1 MTDDQPIFVAQAQH
15 TWRDRDPARSL
26 IDALESISRA
36 ALDDAHCP
44 ALRDAIDTVATV
56 PFLAAQVP
64 DLAKILPPHASDA
77 LCQRLGIKAKTFEAD
92 VGGNTPQLLVN
103 YFADRLA
110 AGESKAV
117 LISGAELMYTLFGA
131 LSSGADISHWQQG
144 GRHTAV
150 QLGDN
155 RIACTDS
162 EWAHG
167 LVEPIR
173 IYPMFESALRHAAGW
188 DHATH
193 MQRLGGL
200 VSRMSK
206 VAAANPLA
214 WRRTELTAEEAVDT
228 GNGNRMITWP
238 YTKCMN
244 AILAVDMAASVIMTT
259 VGEARRLGLDPARW
273 IFLRGGAAACDI
285 WNVSE
290 RPVLH
295 ESPALAACA
304 QSALQQAGLPL
315 SAIDLFDL
323 YSCFPSAVQ
332 VACNALGLDLEDPR
346 GVTVTGGLTLF
357 GGPGNNYSLHAIAEV
372 VSRLQARQ
380 GDHAVVTANGNYL
393 TKHAVGVY
401 SREAGTQPWA
411 LARPD
416 LQAAIDASPRLQVN
430 DRPSGRGTIEAC
442 AVGFDK
448 EGPSRGMLIGRM
460 EDGRRFLANT
470 PRGDMV
476 ALQTLMDCDPVG
488 MQGQVTPG
496 EKVNRFEF

>member
-1 MTDDQPIFVAQAQH
+1 MTDDQPILISQAQI

-26 IDALESISRA
+26 IDALENVSSA
-36 ALDDAHCP
+36 ALKDAEC
-44 ALRDAIDTVATV
+44 AGLLAAIDTVATV

-64 DLAKILPPHASDA
+64 DLASLLPAHASDV
-77 LCQRLGIKAKTFEAD
+77 LCQRLGLKAKTFSAD

-103 YFADRLA
+103 YFADRLV
-110 AGESKAV
+110 AGESRAV

-131 LSSGADISHWQQG
+131 LSSGADISHWQHG
-144 GRHTAV
+144 GSHTAV

-155 RIACTDS
+155 RAAVTDS

-173 IYPMFESALRHAAGW
+173 AYPLFESGLRHAGGW
-188 DHATH
+188 SQAEH

-200 VSRMSK
+200 VSRMSE

-214 WRRTELTAEEAVDT
+214 WRRDVVSPEQAVDT
-228 GNGNRMITWP
+228 ANGNRMITWP

-259 VGEARRLGLDPARW
+259 VGEARRLGIDPARW
-273 IFLRGGAAACDI
+273 IFLRGGAEAYDI
-285 WNVSE
+285 WNFSE

-295 ESPALAACA
+295 ESQAIAACGK
-304 QSALQQAGLPL
+304 SALQQAGLPL
-315 SAIDLFDL
+315 SAIDFFDL

-332 VACNALGLDLEDPR
+332 VACNALGLAIDDPR

-357 GGPGNNYSLHAIAEV
+357 GGPGNNYSLHAIAEIV
-372 VSRLQARQ
+372 ARLQA
-380 GDHAVVTANGNYL
+380 GKGEHGMVTANGNYL
-393 TKHAVGVY
+393 TKHAIGIY

-416 LQAAIDASPRLQVN
+416 LQTALDAGPTVEVDN
-430 DRPSGRGTIEAC
+430 TPNGRGTIEAC
-442 AVGFDK
+442 TVAFDK
-448 EGPSRGMLIGRM
+448 EGPTRGIVLGRM
-460 EDGRRFLANT
+460 TDGRRFLANT
-470 PRGDMV
+470 PRGNM
-476 ALQTLMDCDPVG
+476 AMLQALMDQDPVG
-488 MQGQVTPG
+488 LEGQVTQG
-496 EKVNRFEF
+496 TKVNQFEF

>member
-1 MTDDQPIFVAQAQH
+1 MNDDQPILIAQAQR

-26 IDALESISRA
+26 VDALESVSRA
-36 ALDDAHCP
+36 ALADADAP
-44 ALRDAIDTVATV
+44 GLRDAIDTVATV

-64 DLAKILPPHASDA
+64 DLAGMLPPHASDA
-77 LCQRLGIKAKTFEAD
+77 LCQRLGVEATTFAAD

-103 YFADRLA
+103 YFADRLV

-144 GRHTAV
+144 GGHTSV

-155 RIACTDS
+155 RAACSDS

-173 IYPMFESALRHAAGW
+173 TYPLFESALRHAAGL
-188 DHATH
+188 DQDAH

-214 WRRTELTAEEAVDT
+214 WRQQVLSAEEALDT
-228 GNGNRMITWP
+228 GGGNRMITWP

-244 AILAVDMAASVIMTT
+244 AILAVDMAAAVVMTT
-259 VGEARRLGLDPARW
+259 VGEARRLKVDPARW

-285 WNVSE
+285 WNFSE

-304 QSALQQAGLPL
+304 RSALEQAGLSL
-315 SAIDLFDL
+315 ASIDLFDL

-332 VACNALGLDLEDPR
+332 VACNALGLALDDPR

-372 VSRLQARQ
+372 VAQLQAEK
-380 GDHAVVTANGNYL
+380 GTHAVVTANGNYL

-416 LQAAIDASPRLQVN
+416 LQTSIDASPRLEVDNQP
-430 DRPSGRGTIEAC
+430 RGRGTIEAC
-442 AVGFDK
+442 AVAFDK
-448 EGPSRGMLIGRM
+448 EMPSRGIVLGRM

-470 PRGDMV
+470 PRDDRA
-476 ALQTLMDCDPVG
+476 ALEALMNQDPVG
-488 MQGQVTPG
+488 LQGQVTPG
-496 EKVNRFEF
+496 DKVNRFEF